1 MMRNKESDI
10 QLLIALWSHVTY
22 GKVSESL
29 PFVPL
34 IPPPSVPPAAPRR
47 AVRGGA
53 RGGRWGEGGERL
65 LIVDNAGQRFGWGIE
80 TQARRSPA
88 RTDVI

>member
-1 MMRNKESDI
+1 M
-10 QLLIALWSHVTY
+10 
-22 GKVSESL
+22 
-29 PFVPL
+29 
-34 IPPPSVPPAAPRR
+34 
-47 AVRGGA
+47 GG
-53 RGGRWGEGGERL
+53 GGEPL